1 MIMIFLLCLIFFITI
16 LSFRKSNTIPSP
28 LRLPLIGNLHQLGHH
43 PHRSLC
49 SLSHRYGPLM
59 LVHFGTIPILVIS
72 SAEAA
77 QDVLKTHDRV
87 FASRPRSKVY
97 EKVLY
102 GDLHIGSAPYGE
114 YWRKT
119 RSVFVTH
126 LLSNKLVQSFRD
138 VRQEEVTLLME
149 KIRKSNSLPV
159 NLSELF
165 ARLTNDVVSRVA
177 LGRKYGGDGTDLKEL
192 TERLLRL
199 AGAFTVGTYVPWLAW
214 IDWLRGL
221 DGQREK
227 TKNEFDEIFE
237 NIIQDHEDGD
247 GRGNDFVDV
256 LLAIKRDK
264 SIGVEI
270 KRINIKA
277 IILDAFVG
285 GTDSSSTLLEWEMTE
300 LLRHPNCLKTLQEE
314 VRTVCKDRTSVSE
327 DDIKDMKYLNA
338 VLKET
343 LRLHPSIPLMIPHET
358 IQDVN
363 LRGHHIPAGTTVMI
377 NAWAIGRE
385 AATWGPDAEEFK
397 PERHLNSSAD
407 FRGQDFELIPFGA
420 GRRICPG
427 MSFAV
432 ALNEVALANLMLGFD
447 WKSTDDQT
455 ETDVAESIGAVIRRM
470 LPLYAIASPTTWP
483 MH

>member
-1 MIMIFLLCLIFFITI
+1 
-16 LSFRKSNTIPSP
+16 
-28 LRLPLIGNLHQLGHH
+28 
-43 PHRSLC
+43 
-49 SLSHRYGPLM
+49 M
-59 LVHFGTIPILVIS
+59 LVHFGVVPVLVIS
-72 SAEAA
+72 SAEVAR
-77 QDVLKTHDRV
+77 DVLKTHDRV

-102 GDLHIGSAPYGE
+102 GDLHIGSAPYGD

-138 VRQEEVTLLME
+138 VRQEEVSLFME
-149 KIRKSNSLPV
+149 KIRKSDSSLPV

-165 ARLTNDVVSRVA
+165 SRLTNDVVSRVA
-177 LGRKYGGDGTDLKEL
+177 LGRKFSGAGTDFKEL

-199 AGAFTVGTYVPWLAW
+199 AGAFTVGTFVPWLAW
-214 IDWLRGL
+214 VDWIRGL

-227 TKNEFDEIFE
+227 TKNEFDELFE
-237 NIIQDHEDGD
+237 KIIQDHEDGD
-247 GRGNDFVDV
+247 GHGTDFVDV
-256 LLAIKRDK
+256 LLAVQRDK
-264 SIGVEI
+264 SLGVEI
-270 KRINIKA
+270 ERKNIKA
-277 IILDAFVG
+277 IIMDAFVG

-300 LLRHPNCLKTLQEE
+300 LLRHPNCLKRLQEE
-314 VRTVCKDRTSVSE
+314 VRTVCKDRSSVAE

-363 LRGHHIPAGTTVMI
+363 LRGHHIPAGTMVMI

-385 AATWGPDAEEFK
+385 AATWGPDAESFR
-397 PERHLNSSAD
+397 PERHLNSSVD

-420 GRRICPG
+420 GRRIFPG
-427 MSFAV
+427 MPFAL
-432 ALNEVALANLMLGFD
+432 ALNELALANLMLGFD
-447 WKSTDDQT
+447 WKSTEDQT
-455 ETDVAESIGAVIRRM
+455 ETDVAESIGAVIRRKF
-470 LPLYAIASPTTWP
+470 PLYAIASPTT
-483 MH
+483 

>member
-1 MIMIFLLCLIFFITI
+1 
-16 LSFRKSNTIPSP
+16 
-28 LRLPLIGNLHQLGHH
+28 
-43 PHRSLC
+43 
-49 SLSHRYGPLM
+49 M
-59 LVHFGTIPILVIS
+59 LVHFGVVPVLVIS
-72 SAEAA
+72 SAEVARE
-77 QDVLKTHDRV
+77 VLKTHDRV

-102 GDLHIGSAPYGE
+102 GDLHIGSAPYGD

-138 VRQEEVTLLME
+138 VRQEEVSLLME
-149 KIRKSNSLPV
+149 KIRKSDSSLPV

-165 ARLTNDVVSRVA
+165 SRLTNDVVSRVA
-177 LGRKYGGDGTDLKEL
+177 LGRKFSGAGTDFKEL

-199 AGAFTVGTYVPWLAW
+199 ARVLSGLSYHG
-214 IDWLRGL
+214 LRGL
-221 DGQREK
+221 IGSAVWMVNGKRLKMNLMSSSRKLFRIMKMETDMGLISSMYYSPFRE
-227 TKNEFDEIFE
+227 TRAS
-237 NIIQDHEDGD
+237 G
-247 GRGNDFVDV
+247 
-256 LLAIKRDK
+256 LK
-264 SIGVEI
+264 S
-270 KRINIKA
+270 N
-277 IILDAFVG
+277 DAFVG

-300 LLRHPNCLKTLQEE
+300 LLRHPNCLKRLQEE
-314 VRTVCKDRTSVSE
+314 VRTVCKDRSSVSE

-363 LRGHHIPAGTTVMI
+363 LRGHHIPAGTMVMI

-385 AATWGPDAEEFK
+385 ASTWGHDAESFR
-397 PERHLNSSAD
+397 PERHLDSSAD

-427 MSFAV
+427 MPFAL
-432 ALNEVALANLMLGFD
+432 ALNELALANLMLGFD
-447 WKSTDDQT
+447 WKSTEDQT
-455 ETDVAESIGAVIRRM
+455 ETDVAESIGAVIRRKF
-470 LPLYAIASPTTWP
+470 PLYAIASPTT
-483 MH
+483 